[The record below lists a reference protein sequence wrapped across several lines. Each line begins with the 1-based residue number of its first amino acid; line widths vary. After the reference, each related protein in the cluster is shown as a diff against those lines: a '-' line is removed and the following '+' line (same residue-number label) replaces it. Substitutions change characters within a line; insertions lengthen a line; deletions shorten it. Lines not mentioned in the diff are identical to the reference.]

1 MRLLRQEIR
10 VKLTPVIA
18 LGCLLLVSC
27 DRSPKHEAPAD
38 PASAK
43 AGVATAVVTPTADP
57 LTTDQLT
64 ALAFRTAWGGPP
76 PIERN
81 EGTGNQTD
89 TRTYRSGKLIA
100 REAGRYALISDG
112 QGGEGHVN
120 SGSLSIHY
128 LQRTGD
134 SFTRMGSWPGFLVS
148 GTFGNPPQWKIR
160 TDLTPSPTLVA
171 EAGGTWQGY
180 SCTWAHVI
188 ELTPD
193 EPVVRIDQIPTSYS
207 DGGAREEGETKSMEG
222 VLIPGQKGKS
232 MRVRYTGDVDATV
245 VYAKVGESYD
255 PVNLLDLPSC

>member
-1 MRLLRQEIR
+1 MRLEIS
-10 VKLTPVIA
+10 VKPIPVIA

-27 DRSPKHEAPAD
+27 DRSPKPKTPAD
-38 PASAK
+38 PTAAK
-43 AGVATAVVTPTADP
+43 AGSAAAVVKPTADP
-57 LTTDQLT
+57 LTPDQLT

-81 EGTGNQTD
+81 EGTGNQAD

-100 REAGRYALISDG
+100 LEGGRYALISGG

-134 SFTRMGSWPGFLVS
+134 SFTRIGSWPGFVVS
-148 GTFGNPPQWKIR
+148 GTWGAPPEWKIR

-180 SCTWAHVI
+180 TCTWAHVI

-193 EPVVRIDQIPTSYS
+193 KPIVRIDQIPTSYS

-232 MRVRYTGDVDATV
+232 IRVRYTGDVDATV

-255 PVNLLDLPSC
+255 PVNLPELLTC

>member
-1 MRLLRQEIR
+1 MKPI
-10 VKLTPVIA
+10 PFIA

-27 DRSPKHEAPAD
+27 DRSPKPKAPAD
-38 PASAK
+38 PAGAQ
-43 AGVATAVVTPTADP
+43 ARPAAAAVAPTADP
-57 LTTDQLT
+57 LTPDQLT

-76 PIERN
+76 PIERE
-81 EGTGNQTD
+81 EGTGNQAD

-100 REAGRYALISDG
+100 LEGGRYALISDG

-134 SFTRMGSWPGFLVS
+134 SFTRIGSWPGFLVS
-148 GTFGNPPQWKIR
+148 GTWGAPPTWKIR

-180 SCTWAHVI
+180 TCTWAHVI

-193 EPVVRIDQIPTSYS
+193 KPVVRIDQIPTSYS
-207 DGGAREEGETKSMEG
+207 DGGAREEGETQSMEG
-222 VLIPGQKGKS
+222 VLLPGQKGKS
-232 MRVRYTGDVDATV
+232 MRVRYTGDVAAMV

-255 PVNLLDLPSC
+255 PVNLPELLTC

>member
-1 MRLLRQEIR
+1 MNPI
-10 VKLTPVIA
+10 PFIA
-18 LGCLLLVSC
+18 LGCLLLVGC
-27 DRSPKHEAPAD
+27 DLSPKSEAPAN
-38 PASAK
+38 PIASK
-43 AGVATAVVTPTADP
+43 AAPVAAVVKPTADP
-57 LTTDQLT
+57 LTPDQLT
-64 ALAFRTAWGGPP
+64 ALSFITALGGPP
-76 PIERN
+76 PIERE
-81 EGTGNQTD
+81 EGTGNQTV

-100 REAGRYALISDG
+100 LEGGRYALISDG

-134 SFTRMGSWPGFLVS
+134 SFTRIGSWPGFLVS
-148 GTFGNPPQWKIR
+148 GTWGAPPEWKIR
-160 TDLTPSPTLVA
+160 TDLTPSPALVA

-180 SCTWAHVI
+180 TCTWAHVI

-193 EPVVRIDQIPTSYS
+193 KPIVRIDQIPTSYS

-255 PVNLLDLPSC
+255 PVNLPELLTC

>member
-1 MRLLRQEIR
+1 
-10 VKLTPVIA
+10 VKPFPLVA

-27 DRSPKHEAPAD
+27 DRSPKPKAPAD
-38 PASAK
+38 PAAAK
-43 AGVATAVVTPTADP
+43 ARPAAAVVTPTTDP
-57 LTTDQLT
+57 LTPDQLT

-76 PIERN
+76 PIERE

-89 TRTYRSGKLIA
+89 TRTYRSGRLIA
-100 REAGRYALISDG
+100 LEGGRYALISDG
-112 QGGEGHVN
+112 QGGEGHVS

-134 SFTRMGSWPGFLVS
+134 SFTRIGSWPEFLVS
-148 GTFGNPPQWKIR
+148 GTWGASPEWKIR

-180 SCTWAHVI
+180 TCSWAHVI

-193 EPVVRIDQIPTSYS
+193 KPVVRIDQIPTSYS
-207 DGGAREEGETKSMEG
+207 DGGAREEGKTKSMEG

-232 MRVRYTGDVDATV
+232 IRVRYTGDVDATV

-255 PVNLLDLPSC
+255 PVNLPDLLSC

>member
-1 MRLLRQEIR
+1 MKPI
-10 VKLTPVIA
+10 PFIA
-18 LGCLLLVSC
+18 LGCLLLVGC
-27 DRSPKHEAPAD
+27 DLSPKSEAPAN
-38 PASAK
+38 PIASK
-43 AGVATAVVTPTADP
+43 AAPVAAVVKPTADP
-57 LTTDQLT
+57 LTPDQLT

-76 PIERN
+76 PIERE

-100 REAGRYALISDG
+100 LEGGRYALISDG

-134 SFTRMGSWPGFLVS
+134 SFTRIGSWPGFLVS
-148 GTFGNPPQWKIR
+148 GTWGAPPEWKIR
-160 TDLTPSPTLVA
+160 TDLTPSPALVA

-180 SCTWAHVI
+180 TCTWAHVI

-193 EPVVRIDQIPTSYS
+193 KPIVRIDQIPTSYS

-255 PVNLLDLPSC
+255 PVNLPELLTC

>member
-1 MRLLRQEIR
+1 MRLEIN
-10 VKLTPVIA
+10 VKPIPVIA
-18 LGCLLLVSC
+18 LGCLLLISC
-27 DRSPKHEAPAD
+27 DRSPKPKAPAD
-38 PASAK
+38 RASAE
-43 AGVATAVVTPTADP
+43 AGPAAAVVTPTADP
-57 LTTDQLT
+57 LTPDQLT
-64 ALAFRTAWGGPP
+64 ALAFRVAWGGPP
-76 PIERN
+76 PIARE

-100 REAGRYALISDG
+100 LEGDRYALISDG
-112 QGGEGHVN
+112 QGGEGHVR

-134 SFTRMGSWPGFLVS
+134 SFTRIGSWPGFLVS
-148 GTFGNPPQWKIR
+148 GTWGAPPTWKIR

-180 SCTWAHVI
+180 TCTWAHVI
-188 ELTPD
+188 ELAPD
-193 EPVVRIDQIPTSYS
+193 KPVVRIDQIPTSYS

-255 PVNLLDLPSC
+255 PVNLPELLSC